1 MMTQEDI
8 DNIPD
13 EKLGQYTKYAL
24 TQWLKDHDLSKTDP
38 GTATHFYAGLIWFG
52 WLMKDA
58 GSTEFIAN
66 VKGLTYK
73 DVEQGDF
80 EVIIRKADYEP
91 IEITLWDKIVSPF
104 RQFVG
109 KKPRQFKF
117 WY

>member
-13 EKLGQYTKYAL
+13 ENLGQYTKYAL

-38 GTATHFYAGLIWFG
+38 GTATHFYAGLIWFV

-66 VKGLTYK
+66 VNGYNHYGIKMDDAYL
-73 DVEQGDF
+73 E
-80 EVIIRKADYEP
+80 IRK
-91 IEITLWDKIVSPF
+91 
-104 RQFVG
+104 
-109 KKPRQFKF
+109 
-117 WY
+117 